1 MRRPIAVF
9 SPPQRVLPLKPA
21 GAARRVNPARQG
33 PAWQSHIAAATRQ
46 TLDMDG
52 SALRPRSAR
61 VASVGSVQMLAALDL
76 AGLAQDNWGSS
87 APIGATPPLRRGA

>member
-52 SALRPRSAR
+52 LALRPRSAR
-61 VASVGSVQMLAALDL
+61 VAGVGSVGSVQMLAALDL
-76 AGLAQDNWGSS
+76 AGLA
-87 APIGATPPLRRGA
+87 